1 MKAIGQ
7 WVVLEKEEL
16 VSASGIISVNDNI
29 ARVHSCAI
37 NDKLEGKRV
46 IYNAEANHFTYN
58 DYIVLDYKAI
68 MATTGDD

>member
-29 ARVHSCAI
+29 ARVQ
-37 NDKLEGKRV
+37 LEGKRV